1 MVPDGFTFGLDL
13 GPGMAWDT
21 YLKTLGEQRAGVNL
35 PADRVPAAFL
45 VADVA
50 GEIVGRA
57 SIRYSLND
65 FLAREGGHI
74 GYCVLPAH
82 RRRGY
87 ATEILRQ
94 SLIIARANGVG
105 RVLVICDEDNAGSRG
120 AIETCGGQLES
131 IAGIAASAPRIR
143 RYWIG

>member
-13 GPGMAWDT
+13 EPGMAWDT
-21 YLKTLGEQRAGVNL
+21 YLKTLGEQRAGDSL

-45 VADVA
+45 VADIA
-50 GEIVGRA
+50 GEMVGRA

-120 AIETCGGQLES
+120 TIEACGGQLES
-131 IAGIAASAPRIR
+131 IVEIAASAPRIR